1 VKRGAGIWEEMA
13 MQYLQ
18 SLSLLEERIQAAVEL
33 ITDLKSERKKLE
45 AENARLVEIERVLQG
60 KLSTLEAK
68 VGALEDDVL
77 TLEEA
82 RETLTAQS
90 QQLRGRQEE
99 MTRFERDRDEIRA
112 RIDGMLAKFEEL
124 EV

>member
-1 VKRGAGIWEEMA
+1 

-33 ITDLKSERKKLE
+33 ITYLKGEKKKLE
-45 AENARLVEIERVLQG
+45 TENARLAEVERALQG

-68 VGALEDDVL
+68 VGSLEDEVL
-77 TLEEA
+77 TLEVE
-82 RETLTAQS
+82 RETSIAQLT
-90 QQLRGRQEE
+90 QLRSRQEE
-99 MTRFERDRDEIRA
+99 WTRFERDRDEIRS

>member
-1 VKRGAGIWEEMA
+1 

-33 ITDLKSERKKLE
+33 ITFLKDEKRKLE
-45 AENARLVEIERVLQG
+45 ADNLRLADAERLQQG
-60 KLSTLEAK
+60 KVTTLEAK
-68 VGALEDDVL
+68 VSSLEDEVL
-77 TLEEA
+77 TLEEE
-82 RETLTAQS
+82 RETLTAQV
-90 QQLRGRQEE
+90 QQLRVRQEE
-99 MTRFERDRDEIRA
+99 WTRFERDREEIRA